1 MKTTS
6 IILSILLLSSCY
18 TYKAFD
24 PEEYAAE
31 MAKNVNQPTNLKER
45 SRARADNSDARRAR
59 QEPNQ
64 EERRARQ
71 EPNQDARSST
81 ARIDKEEIE
90 ALKANQ
96 KPTKEDKVVID
107 PSTIKITD
115 VIKPD
120 QFYKVDAQGK
130 EYTIEAKQWKADT
143 LYAVV
148 KGTEKELKFH
158 KNDISTFKIRKFS
171 KGKSD
176 ALTVAAYAMGGAAVL
191 LLLK

>member
-24 PEEYAAE
+24 PEEYALE
-31 MAKNVNQPTNLKER
+31 ISKGNNQNQTANSNER
-45 SRARADNSDARRAR
+45 SRSRADIVELRR
-59 QEPNQ
+59 
-64 EERRARQ
+64 ERKSAN
-71 EPNQDARSST
+71 ENAISSSLSES
-81 ARIDKEEIE
+81 KEELA
-90 ALKANQ
+90 ALKAKKQEN
-96 KPTKEDKVVID
+96 KEEKVVID
-107 PSTIKITD
+107 PSTIKISD

-158 KNDISTFKIRKFS
+158 KNDISSFKIRKFS

-176 ALTVAAYAMGGAAVL
+176 ALTVAAYSMGGAAVL
-191 LLLK
+191 FLLK

>member
-24 PEEYAAE
+24 PEEYATE
-31 MAKNVNQPTNLKER
+31 MAKTDSQPTNLKER
-45 SRARADNSDARRAR
+45 SRARAEAAESRRSR
-59 QEPNQ
+59 QDPN
-64 EERRARQ
+64 EN
-71 EPNQDARSST
+71 PISS
-81 ARIDKEEIE
+81 AKSMDKEAIA
-90 ALKANQ
+90 ALKTRNSEKQ
-96 KPTKEDKVVID
+96 EKVVID

-120 QFYKVDAQGK
+120 QFYKVDSQGK

-158 KNDISTFKIRKFS
+158 KDDISSFKLRKFS
-171 KGKSD
+171 KSKSD
-176 ALTVAAYAMGGAAVL
+176 ALTVAAYAIGGAAVL
-191 LLLK
+191 FLLK

>member
-24 PEEYAAE
+24 PEEYALE
-31 MAKNVNQPTNLKER
+31 MSKGNNQNQTTNSNER
-45 SRARADNSDARRAR
+45 SRSRADIAELRRER
-59 QEPNQ
+59 KSPN
-64 EERRARQ
+64 ENAI
-71 EPNQDARSST
+71 SSSLSES
-81 ARIDKEEIE
+81 KEELA
-90 ALKANQ
+90 ALKKKQEN
-96 KPTKEDKVVID
+96 KEEKVAID
-107 PSTIKITD
+107 PSTIKISD

-158 KNDISTFKIRKFS
+158 KNDISSFKIRKFS

-191 LLLK
+191 FLLK

>member
-18 TYKAFD
+18 TYQTFD
-24 PEEYAAE
+24 PEEYVAE
-31 MAKNVNQPTNLKER
+31 MTKNTNHSANSNER
-45 SRARADNSDARRAR
+45 SRSKANISDLRRAR
-59 QEPNQ
+59 QNPNQ
-64 EERRARQ
+64 NA
-71 EPNQDARSST
+71 ASSSVE
-81 ARIDKEEIE
+81 ISKEEVE
-90 ALKANQ
+90 ALKTKQQANI
-96 KPTKEDKVVID
+96 EDKVAID
-107 PSTIKITD
+107 PSTIKLTD
-115 VIKPD
+115 VIKTD
-120 QFYKVDAQGK
+120 QFYKVDSQGK

-158 KNDISTFKIRKFS
+158 KNDISSFKIRKFS

-176 ALTVAAYAMGGAAVL
+176 ALTVAAYAMGGVAAF

>member
-1 MKTTS
+1 MDEFKS
-6 IILSILLLSSCY
+6 
-18 TYKAFD
+18 
-24 PEEYAAE
+24 
-31 MAKNVNQPTNLKER
+31 
-45 SRARADNSDARRAR
+45 
-59 QEPNQ
+59 
-64 EERRARQ
+64 
-71 EPNQDARSST
+71 
-81 ARIDKEEIE
+81 
-90 ALKANQ
+90 NQ
-96 KPTKEDKVVID
+96 KTSTEDKIAID

-120 QFYKVDAQGK
+120 NFYKVDAQGK

-176 ALTVAAYAMGGAAVL
+176 ALTVASYAIGGAAAL

>member
-24 PEEYAAE
+24 PEEYALE
-31 MAKNVNQPTNLKER
+31 MSKGNNQNQTTNSNER
-45 SRARADNSDARRAR
+45 SRSRADIAELRKERKS
-59 QEPNQ
+59 PNENAISSSLSESQ
-64 EERRARQ
+64 EELAAIKVKKQ
-71 EPNQDARSST
+71 EN
-81 ARIDKEEIE
+81 KEE
-90 ALKANQ
+90 
-96 KPTKEDKVVID
+96 KVVID
-107 PSTIKITD
+107 PSTIKISD

-158 KNDISTFKIRKFS
+158 KNDISSFKIRKFS

-176 ALTVAAYAMGGAAVL
+176 ALTVAAYAMSGAAVL
-191 LLLK
+191 FLLK

>member
-24 PEEYAAE
+24 PDEYALE
-31 MAKNVNQPTNLKER
+31 MSKGNNQTANSNER
-45 SRARADNSDARRAR
+45 SRSRADIAELRRER
-59 QEPNQ
+59 KSPN
-64 EERRARQ
+64 ENAI
-71 EPNQDARSST
+71 SSSLSES
-81 ARIDKEEIE
+81 KEKLA
-90 ALKANQ
+90 ALKAKKQEN
-96 KPTKEDKVVID
+96 KEEN
-107 PSTIKITD
+107 

-158 KNDISTFKIRKFS
+158 KNDISSFKIRKFS

-191 LLLK
+191 FLLK

>member
-24 PEEYAAE
+24 PEEYALE
-31 MAKNVNQPTNLKER
+31 MAKTKTEPSNVR
-45 SRARADNSDARRAR
+45 SRNTADGRIADMKRERKS
-59 QEPNQ
+59 PN
-64 EERRARQ
+64 ENAI
-71 EPNQDARSST
+71 SSSLSES
-81 ARIDKEEIE
+81 KEELA
-90 ALKANQ
+90 ALKAKKQEN
-96 KPTKEDKVVID
+96 KEEKVAID
-107 PSTIKITD
+107 PSTIKISD

-158 KNDISTFKIRKFS
+158 KNDISSFKIRKFS

-191 LLLK
+191 FLLK

>member
-6 IILSILLLSSCY
+6 IILSLVLLTSCY
-18 TYKAFD
+18 TYTAFD

-31 MAKNVNQPTNLKER
+31 MAKNANQPTNLKER
-45 SRARADNSDARRAR
+45 SRVRAELSQSKRAR
-59 QEPNQ
+59 QD
-64 EERRARQ
+64 
-71 EPNQDARSST
+71 PNQDVNSST
-81 ARIDKEEIE
+81 ARISKTEMDEFKS
-90 ALKANQ
+90 NQ
-96 KPTKEDKVVID
+96 KTSTEDKIAID

-120 QFYKVDAQGK
+120 NFYKVDTQGK

-176 ALTVAAYAMGGAAVL
+176 ALTVASYAIGGAAAL

>member
-6 IILSILLLSSCY
+6 IILSLLLLSSCY
-18 TYKAFD
+18 SYKVFD

-31 MAKNVNQPTNLKER
+31 LAKKNEQTTNLKER
-45 SRARADNSDARRAR
+45 SRSKSDIAELRRERMNS
-59 QEPNQ
+59 NQ
-64 EERRARQ
+64 NAS
-71 EPNQDARSST
+71 RSSAT
-81 ARIDKEEIE
+81 AIDEEGGPVV
-90 ALKANQ
+90 Q
-96 KPTKEDKVVID
+96 KTKEDTEKPIID

-115 VIKPD
+115 IIKPD
-120 QFYKVDAQGK
+120 QFYKVDSQGK

-148 KGTEKELKFH
+148 KGTAKELKFH
-158 KNDISTFKIRKFS
+158 KDDISTFKIRKFS

-176 ALTVAAYAMGGAAVL
+176 AFTVAAYAMGGAAVL

>member
-24 PEEYAAE
+24 PEEYATE
-31 MAKNVNQPTNLKER
+31 MAKNNSQPANLKER
-45 SRARADNSDARRAR
+45 SRARTDISEMRRER
-59 QEPNQ
+59 QNPNQ
-64 EERRARQ
+64 NAISSA
-71 EPNQDARSST
+71 NSVDKDAI
-81 ARIDKEEIE
+81 AE
-90 ALKANQ
+90 LKARNSE
-96 KPTKEDKVVID
+96 TKDKVVID

-120 QFYKVDAQGK
+120 QFYKVDSQGK